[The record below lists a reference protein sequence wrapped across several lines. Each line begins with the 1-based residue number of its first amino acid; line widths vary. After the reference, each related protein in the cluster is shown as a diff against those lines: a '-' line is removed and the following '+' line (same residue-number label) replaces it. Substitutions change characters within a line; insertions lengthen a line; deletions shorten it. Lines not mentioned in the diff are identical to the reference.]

1 MQLVLI
7 RHARAEERALFKRDR
22 TRALTGDGRRRMRK
36 AARGLQALVP
46 GLTGIAT
53 SPLLRA
59 RQTAE
64 IVATACNTPAAR
76 PLTALAPGG
85 AAHTVLAWLRA
96 QPADATLALVG
107 HEPDLGLLAGWL
119 LCGDRHGWRKCGA
132 RSRQRMRLPSLDKRR
147 SSFSAKKTGFVQFKK
162 GAAAMI
168 EFTGAPAAGKGALA
182 WLLTAAQL
190 GEFG

>member
-7 RHARAEERALFKRDR
+7 RHARAEERMLFKRDR
-22 TRALTGDGRRRMRK
+22 TRALTQDGQRRMRK
-36 AARGLQALVP
+36 AARGLHALLP
-46 GLTGIAT
+46 GLTLIAT

-64 IVATACNTPAAR
+64 IVAAVYPGIDTVSLPALS
-76 PLTALAPGG
+76 PGVAPR
-85 AAHTVLAWLRA
+85 AVLAWLRA

-119 LCGDRHGWRKCGA
+119 LSGK
-132 RSRQRMRLPSLDKRR
+132 Q
-147 SSFSAKKTGFVQFKK
+147 TGFVQFKK
-162 GAAAMI
+162 GAAALI
-168 EFTGAPAAGKGALA
+168 EFADAPAAGKGTLA

-190 GEFG
+190 AELKG

>member
-7 RHARAEERALFKRDR
+7 RHTRAEERMLFKRDR
-22 TRALTGDGRRRMRK
+22 TRALTQDGQRRMRK
-36 AARGLQALVP
+36 AARGLHALLP
-46 GLTGIAT
+46 GLTQIAT

-64 IVATACNTPAAR
+64 IVAAVYTGIDTVSLPALS
-76 PLTALAPGG
+76 PGVAPR
-85 AAHTVLAWLRA
+85 AVLAWLRA

-119 LCGDRHGWRKCGA
+119 LSGK
-132 RSRQRMRLPSLDKRR
+132 Q
-147 SSFSAKKTGFVQFKK
+147 TGFVQFKK
-162 GAAAMI
+162 GAAALI
-168 EFTGAPAAGKGALA
+168 EFSGVPAAGQGTLA

-190 GEFG
+190 AELKG